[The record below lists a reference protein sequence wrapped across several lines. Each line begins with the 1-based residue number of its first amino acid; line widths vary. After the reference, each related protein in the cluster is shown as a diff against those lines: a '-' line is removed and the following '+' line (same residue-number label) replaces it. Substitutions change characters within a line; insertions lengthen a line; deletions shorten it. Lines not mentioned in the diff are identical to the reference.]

1 MISLFGRNDKT
12 ARYNLLY
19 FFEHN
24 LSGQAFSTRFFS
36 EKEKRAQTLACLE
49 LDERPQSFVQA
60 YLKTTVSTQYYR
72 VANQKKV
79 HYFS

>member
-36 EKEKRAQTLACLE
+36 EKEKRAQTNASILCASLSKNY
-49 LDERPQSFVQA
+49 SFNSI
-60 YLKTTVSTQYYR
+60 L
-72 VANQKKV
+72 
-79 HYFS
+79 